1 METIEIPISEYDN
14 LKKELSLLR
23 NQDLLLKLNDMINLM
38 YSNKVGLYMGNY
50 FDDLTEVSIDNLEEW
65 QKSGDVWNDI

>member
-1 METIEIPISEYDN
+1 METIEIPLSEYDN

-23 NQDLLLKLNDMINLM
+23 NQDLLLKINDMINLM

-50 FDDLTEVSIDNLEEW
+50 FDDLTEATIDNFEEW